1 MPDGILGQAMLEGRV
16 ESKYSVTSNQ
26 LYIII
31 DNLPKR
37 DNEAARV
44 FEIIKTLRDVER
56 EIRNKAAHQMVSV
69 TDEKIKKFDKQKETY
84 VMLPKEVMDYIY
96 FNFEPNEV
104 YIFMGAGT
112 VSKFAYKLVNQIK
125 G

>member
-1 MPDGILGQAMLEGRV
+1 
-16 ESKYSVTSNQ
+16 
-26 LYIII
+26 
-31 DNLPKR
+31 
-37 DNEAARV
+37 
-44 FEIIKTLRDVER
+44 
-56 EIRNKAAHQMVSV
+56 
-69 TDEKIKKFDKQKETY
+69 
-84 VMLPKEVMDYIY
+84 MLPKEVMDYIY